1 MKKEITKEM
10 VTKLNEY
17 LKEVN
22 CIFRLERRT
31 DGIGTAFVYIVL
43 ANNKYVSSYI
53 INPTEEFYD
62 LLNDYFLPMGIKLN
76 WNNTRTVFWA
86 I

>member
-1 MKKEITKEM
+1 MKREITKTM
-10 VTKLNEY
+10 VNKFNDH

-31 DGIGTAFVYIVL
+31 DEIGTAFVHIVL

-53 INPTEEFYD
+53 INPTKEFYD
-62 LLNDYFLPMGIKLN
+62 LLNDYFLTMGIKLN
-76 WNNTRTVFWA
+76 RNNTGTVFWSM
-86 I
+86 